1 MNIISGGKKWG
12 LRSQREPLRACVQ
25 YYAFLVQTVFP
36 PWLHNIG
43 KRCYLGIKYR
53 EKEREEDQKER
64 ENNVIET

>member
-1 MNIISGGKKWG
+1 MVTTVPAGT
-12 LRSQREPLRACVQ
+12 PLGFAYRATS
-25 YYAFLVQTVFP
+25 LVQTVFP

-53 EKEREEDQKER
+53 EKEREEGKER